1 MNNRSIKERID
12 LRKKLN
18 ERLAESIQNNTLKEE
33 LENKD
38 SPSNIM
44 RYELQQFDT
53 ENPKGTPEEYKG
65 YNYEQWR
72 MEMNS
77 AKRASRIAQEEADR
91 RRIFSSPRTTKR
103 PLRTVDG
110 QEDEFLYD
118 FLLTRKSNKDEDAL
132 GSRVREF
139 LQRS

>member
-53 ENPKGTPEEYKG
+53 ENPKGTPEEYKIG
-65 YNYEQWR
+65 
-72 MEMNS
+72 
-77 AKRASRIAQEEADR
+77 RASCRE
-91 RRIFSSPRTTKR
+91 
-103 PLRTVDG
+103 
-110 QEDEFLYD
+110 
-118 FLLTRKSNKDEDAL
+118 
-132 GSRVREF
+132 RV
-139 LQRS
+139 

>member
-1 MNNRSIKERID
+1 
-12 LRKKLN
+12 
-18 ERLAESIQNNTLKEE
+18 
-33 LENKD
+33 
-38 SPSNIM
+38 
-44 RYELQQFDT
+44 
-53 ENPKGTPEEYKG
+53 
-65 YNYEQWR
+65 

-118 FLLTRKSNKDEDAL
+118 YLTRKSNKDEDAL